1 MSQIAIGFLFS
12 FFTAAVV
19 LVGDVFIKQA
29 ADAGHTAV
37 SKLVLVGVVLYAASA
52 LLWFVSV
59 RHIPLATAGVAF
71 SMASLVALALI
82 GAFYFKEPFG
92 LRDIA
97 GIGCA
102 LVAMV
107 LMMHHA

>member
-12 FFTAAVV
+12 LFTAVVV
-19 LVGDVFIKQA
+19 LVGDVVIKTA
-29 ADAGHTAV
+29 ADLGHSAL
-37 SKLVLVGVVLYAASA
+37 SRYVLVGVVLYGASA

-71 SMASLVALALI
+71 SMASLIALALI
-82 GAFYFKEPFG
+82 GAFYFG
-92 LRDIA
+92 VRLGARDLA

-102 LVAMV
+102 LVAMI
-107 LMMHHA
+107 LMAHHA

>member
-12 FFTAAVV
+12 FFTAGVV
-19 LVGDVFIKQA
+19 LIGDVFIKQA
-29 ADAGHTAV
+29 ADAGHTMT
-37 SKLVLVGVVLYAASA
+37 SRLVLVGIVLYAASA

-59 RHIPLATAGVAF
+59 RHIPLASAGVAF

-82 GAFYFKEPFG
+82 GAFYFKEPLA

-102 LVAMV
+102 LMAMV